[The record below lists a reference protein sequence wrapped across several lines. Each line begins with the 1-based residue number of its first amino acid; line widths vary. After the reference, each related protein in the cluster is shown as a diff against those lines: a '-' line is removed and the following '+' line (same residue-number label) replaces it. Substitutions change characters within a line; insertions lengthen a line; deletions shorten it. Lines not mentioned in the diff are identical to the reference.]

1 MNKFTK
7 FTKPLWWLM
16 SLLTIAFVTGCGS
29 SSSDNTND
37 KAITAYS
44 LAGVSG
50 IINQTSKTISVAVPY
65 GTNVTSQIATFSS
78 TGASVKVSNVTQ
90 SSATTANNFTGPVA
104 YVVTAANGTTA
115 IYTVIVSAS
124 TTTAKTMTSF
134 NLAGVPGV
142 INETAKTIAVTVPFG
157 TTVSSLAANF
167 TATGASVKVATVVQT
182 SGVTLHS
189 FSSPVV
195 YTVVAVDTT
204 SVDYTVTVTVA
215 TNFAKSITAYSLAGV
230 VGVIDETAKTIT
242 VTMPFGTNVTA
253 LVATFTSTGTGPV
266 TILGVTQV
274 SAVTA
279 NNFTTPQ
286 TYKVVA
292 ANNTTAS
299 YIVTAGVA
307 QNPAKAIT
315 AFSLNSVTGTINETT
330 KAITVVMPFDTT
342 DITALVATFTTT
354 GASVKVSTVTQ
365 ISGTTAHNF
374 NSPISYL
381 VTAADTTSVTYTV
394 TVSIA
399 SASVTSCT
407 GGASCV
413 PLGGAGSFVMLAQTM
428 ITGGGSI
435 TGDIGV
441 SAASGSTIT
450 VPCASMLTGK
460 VFQVDDAYADAACS
474 MSGTV
479 GGGVN
484 KVTVDTA
491 VADMGTAYTTAAGLV
506 SPAPTVALGAGNIS
520 GMTLSPGIYKWSTSV
535 LIYANNPNAI
545 AGGDTN
551 GVTLDCTIGGSTSVF
566 VFQIAAAQTLTL
578 GLPATPASITLTNGC
593 LPSNIFWQVGGDVTI
608 TPASV
613 FRGNILS
620 ATQVAM
626 QAGAVLHGRALA
638 QTAVTMI
645 SNTVSP

>member
-16 SLLTIAFVTGCGS
+16 SLLTIAFVAGCGS

-65 GTNVTSQIATFSS
+65 GTNVTSQIATFTS

-104 YVVTAANGTTA
+104 YVVTAVNGSTA

-157 TTVSSLAANF
+157 TTVNSLAANF
-167 TATGASVKVATVVQT
+167 TATGASVKVANVVQT

-189 FSSPVV
+189 FSGLVV

-204 SVDYTVTVTVA
+204 SVDYTVTVTQA

-230 VGVIDETAKTIT
+230 TGLIDETAKTIT

-266 TILGVTQV
+266 TILGVAQV
-274 SAVTA
+274 SAVTP

-286 TYKVVA
+286 TYTVVA

-315 AFSLNSVTGTINETT
+315 TFSLNSVTGTINETT
-330 KAITVVMPFDTT
+330 KAIAVTMPNGTNV
-342 DITALVATFTTT
+342 TALVATFATT

-365 ISGTTAHNF
+365 VSGSTAHDFTN
-374 NSPISYL
+374 PVSYL

-394 TVSIA
+394 TVTVA
-399 SASVTSCT
+399 AASVTSCT

-535 LIYANNPNAI
+535 LIYAGNPNAI
-545 AGGDTN
+545 GGGDVN

-620 ATQVAM
+620 ATQVVM